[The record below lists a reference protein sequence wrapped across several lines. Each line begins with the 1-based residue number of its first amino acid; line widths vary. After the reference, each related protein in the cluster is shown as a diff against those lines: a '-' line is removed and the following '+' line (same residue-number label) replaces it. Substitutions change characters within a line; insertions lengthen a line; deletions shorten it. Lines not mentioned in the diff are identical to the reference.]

1 MNLFAALTIALP
13 ALGAAVAFAGGR
25 DLRHVRFW
33 SVAPIALALFA
44 SLVVQVSHGGGG
56 VSTSVTKLAPA
67 GSLTIWLGTRV
78 TGLSAL
84 VGILVTVVAL
94 CVQVYS
100 ISYMRHEKRYPTY
113 AALIS
118 LFTAAMLLVVYCAD
132 LITLLV
138 GWEIMGA
145 CSYFLIGHY
154 WERADARS
162 GSIKAFLV
170 TKAGDVPFLFGIAA
184 LGIRANSF
192 RIDDVLH
199 YVAVNGLPYAPLI
212 GVLLLCGVVG
222 KSAQF
227 PLHTWLPDAMAGPTP
242 ISALIHA
249 ATMVAAG
256 IYFVAELYPVFLAS
270 PGVLTL
276 MAVIAAITMLGSAA
290 AAFAQTDI
298 KKVLAYSTVS
308 QLAYMLGGLA
318 VGGRSA
324 AIFHLI
330 THGAFKALL
339 FLAAGVIIHRV
350 GSNELSAMGGLR
362 HRMPW
367 TYRTMTVGLAALVG
381 VPLLSG
387 WFSKE
392 AILGAAYDA
401 DGQLR
406 AAGLIVLVSGLIT
419 VALTAAYATRLWLKM
434 FWGPF
439 PHASPDD
446 HRVEAPQTELVP
458 LLVLAAPAAVL
469 GFVALGGGA
478 FGSWIG
484 DAFGNAVPAFASPDL
499 RPAGITSALSFVLT
513 VLGAGGVWYVWKRD
527 PAADPAEILGP
538 WRETALYALYLD
550 DVQDLIVVQPARALA
565 RLVAFLDTEV
575 VDAYVRGSG
584 LGARALGGLVR
595 RAQTGNIQV
604 YLTALF
610 TGVII
615 IAAAMILLVGHS
627 AGQVR

>member
-1 MNLFAALTIALP
+1 VNLFALLTIALP
-13 ALGAAVAFAGGR
+13 ALGSAVTFAGAR

-33 SVAPIALALFA
+33 SVAPIAAALLA
-44 SLVVQVSHGGGG
+44 SLVVQVAHGTGGT
-56 VSTSVTKLAPA
+56 STSVTELAPA
-67 GSLTIWLGTRV
+67 GQFTVWLGTRV

-84 VGILVTVVAL
+84 TGILVTAVAL

-100 ISYMRHEKRYPTY
+100 LSYMRHEKRYPTY

-118 LFTAAMLLVVYCAD
+118 LFTAAMLLVVYSAD
-132 LITLLV
+132 LIVLLV

-154 WERADARS
+154 WERPDARS

-170 TKAGDVPFLFGIAA
+170 TKTGDVPFLFGIAA
-184 LGIRANSF
+184 LGIRTGSF

-199 YVAVNGLPYAPLI
+199 SVAVDGLSYAPFI
-212 GVLLLCGVVG
+212 AALLLCGVIG

-256 IYFVAELYPVFLAS
+256 IYVVALLYPVFLLA
-270 PGVLTL
+270 PGVLTA
-276 MAVIAAITMLGSAA
+276 MAVIAAITMTGSAL

-324 AIFHLI
+324 AVFHLL

-339 FLAAGVIIHRV
+339 FLAAGVVIHRV

-401 DGQLR
+401 QGEFA
-406 AAGLIVLVSGLIT
+406 AAGWIVLIAGLAT
-419 VALTAAYATRLWLKM
+419 VGLTAAYATRLWLKM

-439 PHASPDD
+439 PIASRHDS
-446 HRVEAPQTELVP
+446 RVEAAQTELVP
-458 LLVLAAPAAVL
+458 LLVLAVPAAIL

-484 DAFGNAVPAFASPDL
+484 DAFGNALPATAGADL
-499 RPAGITSALSFVLT
+499 RPDGITSALSFLMAA
-513 VLGAGGVWYVWKRD
+513 LGAGGVWYVWQRD
-527 PAADPAEILGP
+527 PRADPAEVLGP
-538 WRETALYALYLD
+538 WRETALYGFYFD
-550 DVQDLIVVQPARALA
+550 DVQDLLVVQPAKALA
-565 RLVAFLDTEV
+565 RLVGVLDTEV
-575 VDAYVRGSG
+575 VDAYVRGTG
-584 LGARALGGLVR
+584 IGARALGGLLR
-595 RAQTGNIQV
+595 RAQTGNIQL

-610 TGVII
+610 TGVIV
-615 IAAAMILLVGHS
+615 IAAVF

>member
-1 MNLFAALTIALP
+1 MNVFALLTIALP
-13 ALGAAVAFAGGR
+13 ALGSAVTFAGAR
-25 DLRHVRFW
+25 DLRHVKFW
-33 SVAPIALALFA
+33 SVAPIAAALTC
-44 SLVVQVSHGGGG
+44 SLVVQVAHGTGG
-56 VSTSVTKLAPA
+56 VSTSITELAPA
-67 GSLTIWLGTRV
+67 GQFTVWLGTRV
-78 TGLSAL
+78 SGLSAL

-94 CVQVYS
+94 CVQVFS
-100 ISYMRHEKRYPTY
+100 LSYMRHEKRYPTY

-118 LFTAAMLLVVYCAD
+118 LFTAAMLLVVYSAD
-132 LITLLV
+132 LIVLLV

-154 WERADARS
+154 WERPDARS

-170 TKAGDVPFLFGIAA
+170 TKTGDVPFLFGIAA
-184 LGIRANSF
+184 LGIRTGSF

-199 YVAVNGLPYAPLI
+199 YVSVNGLPYAPFI
-212 GVLLLCGVVG
+212 AVLLLCGVAG

-256 IYFVAELYPVFLAS
+256 VYVVALLYPVFLLA

-276 MAVIAAITMLGSAA
+276 MAVIAAITMTGSAL

-318 VGGRSA
+318 VGGRTA
-324 AIFHLI
+324 AVFHLL

-339 FLAAGVIIHRV
+339 FLAAGVVIHRV

-362 HRMPW
+362 HRLPKTFW
-367 TYRTMTVGLAALVG
+367 TMSVGLAALVG
-381 VPLLSG
+381 VPLFSG

-392 AILGAAYDA
+392 AILGAAWNA
-401 DGQLR
+401 SGQFA
-406 AAGLIVLVSGLIT
+406 AAGRIVLIAGLLT
-419 VALTAAYATRLWLKM
+419 VGLTAAYATRLWLKM

-439 PHASPDD
+439 PEASPDD

-458 LLVLAAPAAVL
+458 LIVLAVPAAVL

-478 FGSWIG
+478 FDSWIG
-484 DAFGNAVPAFASPDL
+484 NAFGIAIPASAGADL
-499 RPAGITSALSFVLT
+499 APAGPTSAIAFVVTL
-513 VLGAGGVWYVWKRD
+513 LGVGLVWNAWRRD
-527 PAADPAEILGP
+527 PAADPAALLGR
-538 WRETALYALYLD
+538 WRETALYAFYLD
-550 DVQDLIVVQPARALA
+550 DVQDLIIVQPAKALA
-565 RLVAFLDTEV
+565 KLVAYLDTEV
-575 VDAYVRGSG
+575 VDGYVRGAG
-584 LGARALGGLVR
+584 ITARSLGGLLR
-595 RAQTGNIQV
+595 RVQTGNIQL

-610 TGVII
+610 TGVIV
-615 IAAAMILLVGHS
+615 IAAVF

>member
-1 MNLFAALTIALP
+1 VNFFALLTIALP
-13 ALGAAVAFAGGR
+13 ALGSAVTFAGGR
-25 DLRHVRFW
+25 DRRHVKFW
-33 SVAPIALALFA
+33 SVAPIAAALFC
-44 SLVVQVSHGGGG
+44 SLVVQVAHGTGGT
-56 VSTSVTKLAPA
+56 STAVTELAPA
-67 GSLTIWLGTRV
+67 GQYTVWLGTRV

-94 CVQVYS
+94 CVQVFS
-100 ISYMRHEKRYPTY
+100 LTYMKDEKRYPTY

-118 LFTAAMLLVVYCAD
+118 LFTAAMLLVVYSAD
-132 LITLLV
+132 LIVLLV
-138 GWEIMGA
+138 GWEVMGA

-170 TKAGDVPFLFGIAA
+170 TKTGDVPFLFGIAA
-184 LGIRANSF
+184 LGVRTGSF

-199 YVAVNGLPYAPLI
+199 SIAANGLPYAPFI
-212 GVLLLCGVVG
+212 ASLLLCGVIG

-256 IYFVAELYPVFLAS
+256 IYVVALLYPVFLFA
-270 PGVLTL
+270 PGVLTA
-276 MAVIAAITMLGSAA
+276 MAVIAAITMTGAA
-290 AAFAQTDI
+290 LAAFAQTDI

-318 VGGRSA
+318 VGGRA
-324 AIFHLI
+324 AAVFHLL

-350 GSNELSAMGGLR
+350 GSNELSEMGGLR

-392 AILGAAYDA
+392 AILGAAWDA
-401 DGQLR
+401 DGQFA
-406 AAGLIVLVSGLIT
+406 AAGKIVLVSGLIT
-419 VALTAAYATRLWLKM
+419 VGLTAAYATRLWLKM

-439 PHASPDD
+439 PLAHPDD

-458 LLVLAAPAAVL
+458 LLVLAVPAALL

-478 FGSWIG
+478 FESWIG
-484 DAFGNAVPAFASPDL
+484 DSFGHALPATAGTDL
-499 RPAGITSALSFVLT
+499 RPAGLTTLLALLMS
-513 VLGAGGVWYVWKRD
+513 VLGAGVVWNSWRQD
-527 PAADPAEILGP
+527 PAADPARLLGR
-538 WRETALYALYLD
+538 WRETALYAFYLD
-550 DVQDLIVVQPARALA
+550 DVQDLIIVQPAKALA
-565 RLVAFLDTEV
+565 RMVGFLDTEV
-575 VDAYVRGSG
+575 VDAYVRGAG
-584 LGARALGGLVR
+584 VGARGLGGLLR
-595 RAQTGNIQV
+595 RVQTGNIQL

-610 TGVII
+610 TGVIV
-615 IAAAMILLVGHS
+615 IAAVF